1 MIDHDPRRVDM
12 RPMPPVMVLRYRD
25 RTRMNHWFVA
35 IVFFCAALSG
45 LAVFHPLFYP
55 FVYLFG
61 GGVWARILHPFFG
74 VVMTLGFFGLFLALW
89 RENVMGA
96 GDKAWLKA
104 APTLLRGDEGDM
116 PPVGKNNAGQK
127 LVFWSAA
134 ICLVVLLVT
143 GVMFWQ
149 PWFADAFPVPF
160 RRIAVVLHAFAATV
174 LILTIITHIYA
185 ALWVK
190 GSIQAMTR
198 GTVSEGWARFHHP
211 LWWRQIKGK

>member
-35 IVFFCAALSG
+35 IVFFCAGLTG

-55 FVYLFG
+55 LVYLFG

-149 PWFADAFPVPF
+149 PWFADAFPVSF

>member
-143 GVMFWQ
+143 GVRFWQ

-185 ALWVK
+185 SLWVK